1 MNNNNNN
8 NREGKRDQIKYRN
21 QKSEIKVIEKK

>member
-8 NREGKRDQIKYRN
+8 NRERKRDQIKYRN
-21 QKSEIKVIEKK
+21 QKSEIKVIEK